1 MTTITSSE
9 HPDNLDSEDLR
20 TETIKYIQKKK
31 TTIKIYRNMLEENH
45 NDEKL
50 EDFDNFEKEK
60 QLCLD
65 KKESKKSGN

>member
-31 TTIKIYRNMLEENH
+31 TTIKIYKNIFEENH
-45 NDEKL
+45 NNDKL
-50 EDFDNFEKEK
+50 EDFDDFEK
-60 QLCLD
+60 
-65 KKESKKSGN
+65 KKTNMFG